1 MKNEFKQKEEYKFES
16 VFFCQRAGRVTQLV
30 RNFRGITEYFRFKIM
45 SIYIWFYTVCFCGNR
60 CTNIDIHAYFD
71 FCLVNLL
78 LLLTWILIKKLYC
91 ISQKMSKTIFKYFE
105 YFFFIMSQSHIDK
118 WIVYFI
124 VRIRLAIFSA
134 TITCNEVN

>member
-1 MKNEFKQKEEYKFES
+1 MNLSRKKNISLNLCFFVNVLDEWRNLSEILGES
-16 VFFCQRAGRVTQLV
+16 PNISALKSCP
-30 RNFRGITEYFRFKIM
+30 
-45 SIYIWFYTVCFCGNR
+45 IYIWFYTVCFCGNR
-60 CTNIDIHAYFD
+60 CTNIDIHAYLD

-124 VRIRLAIFSA
+124 VRIRLDIFSA

>member
-1 MKNEFKQKEEYKFES
+1 MNLSRKKNISLNLCFFVNVLDEWRNLSEILGES
-16 VFFCQRAGRVTQLV
+16 PNISG
-30 RNFRGITEYFRFKIM
+30 FKIM

-78 LLLTWILIKKLYC
+78 LLLTWILIKKLYF

-134 TITCNEVN
+134 INTCNEVN

>member
-1 MKNEFKQKEEYKFES
+1 MNLSRKKNISLNLCFFVNVLDEWRNLSEILGES
-16 VFFCQRAGRVTQLV
+16 PNISALKSCLF
-30 RNFRGITEYFRFKIM
+30 
-45 SIYIWFYTVCFCGNR
+45 IYYYTVCFCGNR

-78 LLLTWILIKKLYC
+78 LLLTWIIIKKLYC

-134 TITCNEVN
+134 IITCNEVN

>member
-1 MKNEFKQKEEYKFES
+1 MNLSRKKNISLNLCFFVNVLDEWRNLSEILGES
-16 VFFCQRAGRVTQLV
+16 PNISALKSCLF
-30 RNFRGITEYFRFKIM
+30 I
-45 SIYIWFYTVCFCGNR
+45 IWFYTVCFCGNR

-134 TITCNEVN
+134 INTCNEVN

>member
-16 VFFCQRAGRVTQLV
+16 VLFCQRAGRVTQLV
-30 RNFRGITEYFRFKIM
+30 RNFRGITEYFR
-45 SIYIWFYTVCFCGNR
+45 FYTVCFCGNR

-118 WIVYFI
+118 
-124 VRIRLAIFSA
+124 
-134 TITCNEVN
+134 